1 MNSLKKIFLKVFIKI
16 LRIFPPEISS
26 FVSLNSLKLIANI
39 NYDFLNALPKKN
51 LEKVK
56 ISKLEFDHIL
66 GLSAG
71 IDKSG
76 NYFHSLG
83 SIGFSFIEVGTFT
96 PKSQKGNESPRIKRI
111 SKHNSLINRL
121 GFNNP
126 GIKAS
131 LENINKNKKN
141 FSGILGISI
150 GKNKDTSLDN
160 AFLDYNFCINQC
172 FQQADYIAIN
182 ISSPNTKDLRKLS
195 SPEYIKD
202 LSKEISSTR
211 RELNNKYNKLVPIF
225 LKLSPDEKNENLRD
239 IIDVTLSNGF
249 DGYIVANTIQGEFG
263 GISGGMSGELIKQK
277 SNEVLKEV
285 SNIVGN
291 DATLIA
297 SGGISSKKDVEER
310 LNNGASLIQIYTS
323 FIYKGPSILEELL
336 I

>member
-1 MNSLKKIFLKVFIKI
+1 MNFLKKIFLKIFLRI
-16 LRIFPPEISS
+16 LRVFPPEVSS
-26 FVSLNSLKLIANI
+26 SLSLNSIRLIAKLD
-39 NYDFLNALPKKN
+39 YDFLNAVPKKSF
-51 LEKVK
+51 EKVK
-56 ISKLEFDHIL
+56 ISKLEFDHII

-76 NYFHSLG
+76 KYFHSLG

-111 SKHNSLINRL
+111 SKDNSLINRL

-195 SPEYIKD
+195 SPQYIKD

-225 LKLSPDEKNENLRD
+225 LKLSPDEKKENLRD
-239 IIDVTLSNGF
+239 IINVTLSNGF